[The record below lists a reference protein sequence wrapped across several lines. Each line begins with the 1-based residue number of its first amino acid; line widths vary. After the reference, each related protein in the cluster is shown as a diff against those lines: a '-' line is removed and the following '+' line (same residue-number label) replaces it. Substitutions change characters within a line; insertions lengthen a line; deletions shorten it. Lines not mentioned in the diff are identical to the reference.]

1 MPAETHQHG
10 RTADAETISMLLCAL
25 LSDEDEITEDDVLS
39 DLGVGADDF
48 GALWDAVREELA
60 ERTVG
65 PDLDRADLDPQMT
78 VAEAAEAMAAL
89 LAGAGGGNGDGNG
102 NGNGNGDE

>member
-10 RTADAETISMLLCAL
+10 RTADAETISALLCAL
-25 LSDEDEITEDDVLS
+25 LSDSDDITEDAVLS

-48 GALWDAVREELA
+48 GDLWDAVREELA

-65 PDLDRADLDPQMT
+65 PELDPSDLDPQMT
-78 VAEAAEAMAAL
+78 VTEAAKAMAAL
-89 LAGAGGGNGDGNG
+89 LTRTGDRDD
-102 NGNGNGDE
+102 DEQR

>member
-10 RTADAETISMLLCAL
+10 RTADAETISVLLCAL
-25 LSDEDEITEDDVLS
+25 LSDEDEITEDAVLS

-65 PDLDRADLDPQMT
+65 PELDPSDLGPQMT
-78 VAEAAEAMAAL
+78 AAEAADAMAAL
-89 LAGAGGGNGDGNG
+89 LTRAGDRDD
-102 NGNGNGDE
+102 DEQW

>member
-1 MPAETHQHG
+1 MPAETHQRG
-10 RTADAETISMLLCAL
+10 RTADTETVTMLLRTL
-25 LSDEDEITEDDVLS
+25 LSDDDEITEDAVLS

-65 PDLDRADLDPQMT
+65 PEIDLGEFDPQMT

-89 LAGAGGGNGDGNG
+89 LAGDGDGDD
-102 NGNGNGDE
+102 DE

>member
-10 RTADAETISMLLCAL
+10 RTADAETVTMLLCTL
-25 LSDEDEITEDDVLS
+25 LSDDDEITEDAVLS

-48 GALWDAVREELA
+48 GDLWDAVREELA

-65 PDLDRADLDPQMT
+65 PELDPSDLDPQMT
-78 VAEAAEAMAAL
+78 VAEAAEAMATL
-89 LAGAGGGNGDGNG
+89 LAGARDRDVED
-102 NGNGNGDE
+102 DE

>member
-10 RTADAETISMLLCAL
+10 RAVDTKAVLDFLCAL
-25 LSDEDEITEDDVLS
+25 LSDEDDVAEDAVLS
-39 DLGVGADDF
+39 GLGVDIASLI
-48 GALWDAVREELA
+48 ALWSAVCEDFA

-65 PDLDRADLDPQMT
+65 PELGPADLDPQMT

-89 LAGAGGGNGDGNG
+89 LAHTETESEDD
-102 NGNGNGDE
+102 DE

>member
-1 MPAETHQHG
+1 
-10 RTADAETISMLLCAL
+10 MLLCAL

-39 DLGVGADDF
+39 DLGVSADDF

-65 PDLDRADLDPQMT
+65 PELDPSDLDPQMT

-89 LAGAGGGNGDGNG
+89 LAGARDGAGDGAGGGNGDGNG
-102 NGNGNGDE
+102 KGDE

>member
-10 RTADAETISMLLCAL
+10 RTADTETVTMLLCTL
-25 LSDEDEITEDDVLS
+25 LSADDEITEDAVLS

-65 PDLDRADLDPQMT
+65 PEIDLGDLDPQMT
-78 VAEAAEAMAAL
+78 VAEAAEAIAAL
-89 LAGAGGGNGDGNG
+89 LAGAGDGDGDG
-102 NGNGNGDE
+102 EDDE

>member
-1 MPAETHQHG
+1 MPAETHLHG
-10 RTADAETISMLLCAL
+10 RIADSETVTVLLCTL
-25 LSDEDEITEDDVLS
+25 LSDDDEVTEDAVLS
-39 DLGVGADDF
+39 DLGIGADDF

-65 PDLDRADLDPQMT
+65 SELDPSDLDSQMT

-89 LAGAGGGNGDGNG
+89 LARAGDG
-102 NGNGNGDE
+102 DHDD

>member
-10 RTADAETISMLLCAL
+10 RTADTETVTMLLCTL
-25 LSDEDEITEDDVLS
+25 LRDDDEITEDAVLS
-39 DLGVGADDF
+39 DLGVGADDC

-60 ERTVG
+60 ERAVG
-65 PDLDRADLDPQMT
+65 PELDPSDLDPQMT

-89 LAGAGGGNGDGNG
+89 LTRTGDRDD
-102 NGNGNGDE
+102 DE

>member
-1 MPAETHQHG
+1 MPAKTHQHG
-10 RTADAETISMLLCAL
+10 RTADAETISLLLCAL
-25 LSDEDEITEDDVLS
+25 LSDEDEITEDAVLS

-65 PDLDRADLDPQMT
+65 PELDPSDLEPQVT

-89 LAGAGGGNGDGNG
+89 LAGAGDGDD
-102 NGNGNGDE
+102 DE